1 MVSFFGEYRASL
13 DGKNRVMVP
22 SRLREQSGQA
32 PIWVLTRGLD
42 RCLAL
47 YTPSRWEELVSK
59 ISAAPFTKAKVRQFQ
74 RLMFSRAVHLECDK
88 NGRILVPEYLKTGV
102 LTGSKVV
109 FAGLADRVELWDAQA
124 WDGLQS
130 SLEGDFENLAED
142 LFS

>member
-1 MVSFFGEYRASL
+1 
-13 DGKNRVMVP
+13 MVP
-22 SRLREQSGQA
+22 SRLREQAGNA

-42 RCLAL
+42 KCLAL
-47 YTPSRWEELVSK
+47 YTPVRWEELVGK
-59 ISAAPFTKAKVRQFQ
+59 VSAAPFTKAKVRQFQ

-88 NGRILVPEYLKTGV
+88 NGRILVPEYLKQGV

-124 WDGLQS
+124 WDGMQTA
-130 SLEGDFENLAED
+130 LEGDFENLAED